1 MEVGGVHASQLVFV
15 LLLLVVVA
23 FGALARRLRAPYPI
37 VLLVAG
43 VLVSFVPGIP
53 RATLDP
59 DAIFFVVLPPL
70 LYASA
75 WTTSWR
81 EFSFNLVSITSLAVG
96 LVAFTVAGVALA
108 APWILPGFDWRVG
121 FVLGAIV
128 SPTDAIAATSTAKE
142 MGLPRRIADV
152 LEGESLVND
161 STGLLALEFGILIL
175 GMGTVPSAPYAA
187 FRFGYLVVCGIA
199 VGLLLGV
206 IVDWF
211 EHRID
216 DGPIE
221 RSGTRSHSC

>member
-23 FGALARRLRAPYPI
+23 FGALARRLQAPYPI

-59 DAIFFVVLPPL
+59 DVIFFVVLPPL

-81 EFSFNLVSITSLAVG
+81 EFSFNFVSITSLAVG
-96 LVAFTVAGVALA
+96 LVAFTVAGVAVA

-161 STGLLALEFGILIL
+161 STGLLALEFGVLIL
-175 GMGTVPSAPYAA
+175 AWGTVPI
-187 FRFGYLVVCGIA
+187 LVVRGFP
-199 VGLLLGV
+199 LLL
-206 IVDWF
+206 
-211 EHRID
+211 
-216 DGPIE
+216 
-221 RSGTRSHSC
+221 SGRLRDRGRP

>member
-23 FGALARRLRAPYPI
+23 FGALARRMQAPYPI

-59 DAIFFVVLPPL
+59 DVIFFVVLPPL

-81 EFSFNLVSITSLAVG
+81 EFSFNIVSITSLAVG
-96 LVAFTVAGVALA
+96 LVGFTVAGVAIA

-128 SPTDAIAATSTAKE
+128 SPTDASVATASAQGVGLAAGS
-142 MGLPRRIADV
+142 ADV
-152 LEGESLVND
+152 L
-161 STGLLALEFGILIL
+161 A
-175 GMGTVPSAPYAA
+175 
-187 FRFGYLVVCGIA
+187 
-199 VGLLLGV
+199 
-206 IVDWF
+206 
-211 EHRID
+211 
-216 DGPIE
+216 
-221 RSGTRSHSC
+221 

>member
-128 SPTDAIAATSTAKE
+128 SPTDA
-142 MGLPRRIADV
+142 L
-152 LEGESLVND
+152 
-161 STGLLALEFGILIL
+161 
-175 GMGTVPSAPYAA
+175 
-187 FRFGYLVVCGIA
+187 FRN
-199 VGLLLGV
+199 
-206 IVDWF
+206 
-211 EHRID
+211 
-216 DGPIE
+216 
-221 RSGTRSHSC
+221 S

>member
-43 VLVSFVPGIP
+43 VLVSFGPGIP

-96 LVAFTVAGVALA
+96 LVGFTVAGVAVA

-128 SPTDAIAATSTAKE
+128 SPTDAIAATSPAR
-142 MGLPRRIADV
+142 GIGPPRRVADV
-152 LEGESLVND
+152 LEGERLGSGA
-161 STGLLALEFGILIL
+161 TGPPARELRVL
-175 GMGTVPSAPYAA
+175 
-187 FRFGYLVVCGIA
+187 
-199 VGLLLGV
+199 
-206 IVDWF
+206 
-211 EHRID
+211 
-216 DGPIE
+216 
-221 RSGTRSHSC
+221 